1 MKIYGIYDL
10 DNKEQ
15 CLKVGDI
22 REIINFLGV
31 TARGFGR
38 IIKNRIY
45 KHRYE
50 VLCVYEEMEKI
61 NE

>member
-38 IIKNRIY
+38 IIKNKTY
-45 KHRYE
+45 KKKYE
-50 VLCVYEEMEKI
+50 VLYLFEETEDI
-61 NE
+61 